1 MNPPLI
7 DSRNVYPDR
16 LDYLDQV
23 LSYANEKAQQFAN
36 SADLHSQASQ
46 SNILNL
52 LLAPI
57 KKYVSLF
64 TALAL
69 PSFIPLLRSQTYP
82 TRRSLARE
90 IADSLLRNQTL
101 ITTQESLDAVL
112 EILKVLIKEGMQ
124 QTGYPGGPMRRGQ
137 ETEET
142 LEEQGL
148 LARIV
153 HLVKSN
159 DDDLQLKVGFF
170 SLVSSRV
177 IVAHSL
183 AASASF
189 AQILH

>member
-1 MNPPLI
+1 ML
-7 DSRNVYPDR
+7 
-16 LDYLDQV
+16 Q
-23 LSYANEKAQQFAN
+23 
-36 SADLHSQASQ
+36 
-46 SNILNL
+46 L

-90 IADSLLRNQTL
+90 IADSVIRNQTR
-101 ITTQESLDAVL
+101 ISTQENLDAVL

-142 LEEQGL
+142 LEEQGQ

-153 HLVKSN
+153 HLVRS
-159 DDDLQLKVGFF
+159 DDDDMQLKVSF
-170 SLVSSRV
+170 S
-177 IVAHSL
+177 
-183 AASASF
+183 
-189 AQILH
+189 